1 MSDRSILI
9 RSTLAIAFSAMLA
22 ASAVPAFAD
31 EKPANGTETAQA
43 QTDTQ
48 PERKYCLSATVTG
61 EPLVTG
67 SVIPKR
73 QCLTRDQWAAKGVT
87 FKAR

>member
-1 MSDRSILI
+1 MSDRSKLI
-9 RSTLAIAFSAMLA
+9 RSTLAIAFGAMIA
-22 ASAVPAFAD
+22 ASAVPAFAE

-43 QTDTQ
+43 DSQ
-48 PERKYCLSATVTG
+48 PARKYCLSATVTG

-67 SVIPKR
+67 SIVPKR
-73 QCLTRDQWAAKGVT
+73 QCLTKDQWAAKGVT